1 MITPKKIP
9 STITEKPTLRGG
21 LIFNPSGM
29 TQEEYAKR
37 LKDSGSTYI
46 PMSRMQEIFEAKS
59 KRKDRKNKNQFKD
72 GGLVSGKAQAK
83 KYFKGIF

>member
-1 MITPKKIP
+1 MTP
-9 STITEKPTLRGG
+9 
-21 LIFNPSGM
+21 
-29 TQEEYAKR
+29 EEYRQK
-37 LKDSGSTYI
+37 LEDSGSTYI
-46 PMSRMQEIFEAKS
+46 PMSRMQEIFEAKR

>member
-1 MITPKKIP
+1 MLTIKK
-9 STITEKPTLRGG
+9 EQPTKRGG

-46 PMSRMQEIFEAKS
+46 PMSKMEKLYEQRSKKKRNTGSRM
-59 KRKDRKNKNQFKD
+59 FKD